1 MTDRRTDGRTDQ
13 QMDGLTD
20 RQIKLIKTQKIFTEK
35 KPMFCSMLILS
46 KYLSLQEPTQRDRKG
61 VQGSTRGKQGLKI
74 VKNDKND

>member
-20 RQIKLIKTQKIFTEK
+20 RQIKLIKSQKIFTEK
-35 KPMFCSMLILS
+35 NLFCSMLILS

>member
-1 MTDRRTDGRTDQ
+1 MDRPTDGW
-13 QMDGLTD
+13 TD
-20 RQIKLIKTQKIFTEK
+20 RQTDKVDKISKDIHRK